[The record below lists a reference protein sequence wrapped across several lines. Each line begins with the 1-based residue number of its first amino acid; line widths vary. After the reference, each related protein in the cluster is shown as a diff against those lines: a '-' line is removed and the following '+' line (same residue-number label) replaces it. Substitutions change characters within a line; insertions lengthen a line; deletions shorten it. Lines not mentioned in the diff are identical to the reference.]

1 MANIKYKEIEG
12 DLITM
17 FKNEELDV
25 IVHGANCHNV
35 MGAGIARQISL
46 EFPNI
51 LDVDKKYII
60 PVSDVR
66 RLGNYSS
73 LTVLRDKRPGWIVNA
88 YTQYNTGKNLDYN
101 ALELVLKKLNFA
113 FRPERVGLPGF
124 IGAGIAGGNANIIRK
139 IIQRQ
144 LKDCDITVVFLPQN
158 SHMMLEEFK

>member
-1 MANIKYKEIEG
+1 
-12 DLITM
+12 
-17 FKNEELDV
+17 
-25 IVHGANCHNV
+25 

-144 LKDCDITVVFLPQN
+144 LKDCDVTVVFLPQN

>member
-1 MANIKYKEIEG
+1 MANIKYKEVEG

-46 EFPNI
+46 EFPDI

-113 FRPERVGLPGF
+113 FRPERVGLPL
-124 IGAGIAGGNANIIRK
+124 IGCGIAGGNWSIVK
-139 IIQRQ
+139 KVIQRQ
-144 LKDCDITVVFLPQN
+144 LKDCDVTIAFLPQDKHILN
-158 SHMMLEEFK
+158 L

>member
-113 FRPERVGLPGF
+113 FRPERVGLPL
-124 IGAGIAGGNANIIRK
+124 IGCGIAGGNWSIVK
-139 IIQRQ
+139 KVIQRQ
-144 LKDCDITVVFLPQN
+144 LKDCDVTIAFLPQDKDILN
-158 SHMMLEEFK
+158 L